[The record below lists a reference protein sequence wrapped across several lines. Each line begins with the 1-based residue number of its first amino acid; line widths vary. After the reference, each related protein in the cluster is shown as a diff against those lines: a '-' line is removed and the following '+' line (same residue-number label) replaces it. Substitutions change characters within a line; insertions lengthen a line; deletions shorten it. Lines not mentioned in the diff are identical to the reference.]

1 MEIIICFWFDDL
13 VCDSTSIF
21 INVLELMCILVLIL
35 VLPISWRFLLSF
47 ILNTEG
53 TIMFLAICKSY
64 HDM

>member
-1 MEIIICFWFDDL
+1 
-13 VCDSTSIF
+13 
-21 INVLELMCILVLIL
+21 MCILVLIL

-53 TIMFLAICKSY
+53 TIMFLAIYKSY